1 MRVGITGHQDLGTP
15 DDVEWVTEQLRT
27 RVNSQT
33 LHAGVTSLAIGADQ
47 LYASLLTLYQKPFTA
62 LIPCRHY
69 ESTFTTPQHLERYRV
84 LLEQADEVVYLPF
97 DEPSS
102 QVFWEAGQRVVESSD
117 YMIAVWNGL
126 PAKGLGGT
134 GDVVRHCL
142 DLGRAV
148 LHINPRTRQV
158 EELIETARPERP

>member
-15 DDVEWVTEQLRT
+15 DDVAWVTEQLRA
-27 RVNSQT
+27 RVDSQT
-33 LHAGVTSLAIGADQ
+33 LHAGTTSLAIGADQ
-47 LYASLLTLYQKPFTA
+47 LYASLLARYRKPFTA

-69 ESTFTTPQHLERYRV
+69 ERTFTTPEHLERYHA
-84 LLEQADEVVYLPF
+84 LLGQATEVIYLPF

-102 QVFWEAGQRVVESSD
+102 EAFWEAGQRVVESSD
-117 YMIAVWNGL
+117 SIIAVWNGL

-142 DLGRAV
+142 ETGRAV

-158 EELIETARPERP
+158 EELRQPA